1 MKPSKL
7 KPHAAAFKDMPYSRK
22 VKDEEHPLLPLEDQ
36 DLIDFLIGGKKGLAE
51 LGIRP

>member
-1 MKPSKL
+1 
-7 KPHAAAFKDMPYSRK
+7 
-22 VKDEEHPLLPLEDQ
+22 VKDKVEDHPLLPQEDQ